1 MFGKLFGKKK
11 ASPQITDKQVQD
23 ALRFSHEFLKICQG
37 FLPDDFEKTLTAD
50 KFYILVGFQFG
61 AFSASAHIVGLTPS
75 VTVQIFPTLLEML
88 IGVSKEKAQAIMD
101 KIPDLIDQNYPPIE
115 IGSNALDNFYS
126 SDSESVKIKY
136 AQELAQLI
144 SRYEKGDR
152 NQNNGIIHDDPG
164 NLNAQQDAVAQ
175 QAIQAAKILGAQS
188 AREAA
193 EITMGREFSD
203 SEWDKFKEPWNRNWK
218 KST

>member
-1 MFGKLFGKKK
+1 
-11 ASPQITDKQVQD
+11 
-23 ALRFSHEFLKICQG
+23 
-37 FLPDDFEKTLTAD
+37 
-50 KFYILVGFQFG
+50 
-61 AFSASAHIVGLTPS
+61 
-75 VTVQIFPTLLEML
+75 
-88 IGVSKEKAQAIMD
+88 MD

-144 SRYEKGDR
+144 SHYEKGDR

-175 QAIQAAKILGAQS
+175 QAIQAVKILGAQS

-193 EITMGREFSD
+193 EITMGREL
-203 SEWDKFKEPWNRNWK
+203 
-218 KST
+218 